1 MMGVPQIFSSNP
13 LDRGERERRD
23 EAWIDQASRDEGS
36 KFLPLWNLKAPLS
49 TGDDAALVW
58 LSFEDLSKLRIQADP
73 VLLGLMDGA
82 AHFAI
87 DVSELENGDH
97 ALLRTGGGVFED
109 ARNAAVLLSGAE
121 AGVLCQAAAQINWHG
136 SHGFCS
142 ACGHETEIR
151 RGGQMRQCPSCQR
164 QHFPRTDPVV
174 ITVVS
179 HEDKCLLGQS
189 RGRMSRL
196 KTYSALAGFVDQGE
210 SIEEAVARE
219 IMEEAG
225 LEVNNVRYL
234 FSQPWPFPHTLMIGC
249 HADAVTTEIKKDDEE
264 MEAVGWFSRQDV
276 RLALEGENPGLML
289 PGPIAIAHHLIRDWA
304 GV

>member
-1 MMGVPQIFSSNP
+1 MMVVPQIFSSNP

-23 EAWIDQASRDEGS
+23 EAWIDLASRDPGS
-36 KFLPLWNLKAPLS
+36 KFLPLWNLKVPLS
-49 TGDDAALVW
+49 TGSDTALVW
-58 LSFEDLSKLRIQADP
+58 LSLEDLGKLEIGAAP
-73 VLLGLMDGA
+73 ILLGLMEGA
-82 AHFAI
+82 AHFAVDI
-87 DVSELENGDH
+87 SQLENAADALQHNGDS
-97 ALLRTGGGVFED
+97 AFED
-109 ARNAAVLLSGAE
+109 ARNAAVLLSAAE

-136 SHGFCS
+136 SHRYCS
-142 ACGHETEIR
+142 ACGHKTEIR
-151 RGGQMRQCPSCQR
+151 RGGQMRQCPNCQR

-179 HEDKCLLGQS
+179 HGDNCLLGQS

-225 LEVNNVRYL
+225 IRVKNIRYL

-249 HADAVTTEIKKDDEE
+249 HADAETTEIKKDDEE
-264 MEAVGWFSRQDV
+264 MEAVGWFTRQEV
-276 RLALEGENPGLML
+276 RLALEGENPDLML

-304 GV
+304 AS

>member
-1 MMGVPQIFSSNP
+1 MVVPQIFSSNP

-23 EAWIDQASRDEGS
+23 EAWIDLASRDQGS
-36 KFLPLWNLKAPLS
+36 KFLPLWNLKVPLS
-49 TGDDAALVW
+49 TGADTALVW
-58 LSFEDLSKLRIQADP
+58 LSFEDLGKLEIEAAP
-73 VLLGLMDGA
+73 ILLGLMEGA
-82 AHFAI
+82 AHFTVDI
-87 DVSELENGDH
+87 SQLENAAH
-97 ALLRTGGGVFED
+97 ALRLNGDSAFED
-109 ARNAAVLLSGAE
+109 ARSAALLLSAAE

-136 SHGFCS
+136 SHGYCS
-142 ACGHETEIR
+142 TCGHKTEIR
-151 RGGQMRQCPSCQR
+151 RGGQMRQCPNCQR

-179 HEDKCLLGQS
+179 HGDNCLLGQS

-225 LEVNNVRYL
+225 IEVKNIRYL

-249 HADAVTTEIKKDDEE
+249 RADAVTTEIKKDDEE
-264 MEAVGWFSRQDV
+264 MEAVGWFTRQEV
-276 RLALEGENPGLML
+276 RLALEGENPELML

-304 GV
+304 AS

>member
-1 MMGVPQIFSSNP
+1 MVVPQIFSSNP

-23 EAWIDQASRDEGS
+23 EAWIDLASRDQGS
-36 KFLPLWNLKAPLS
+36 KFLPLWNLKVPLS
-49 TGDDAALVW
+49 TGADTALVW
-58 LSFEDLSKLRIQADP
+58 LSFEDLGKLEIEAAP
-73 VLLGLMDGA
+73 ILLGLMEGA
-82 AHFAI
+82 AHFAVDI
-87 DVSELENGDH
+87 SQLENAAH
-97 ALLRTGGGVFED
+97 ALRHNGDWAFED
-109 ARNAAVLLSGAE
+109 ARSAALLLSAAE

-136 SHGFCS
+136 SHGYCS
-142 ACGHETEIR
+142 ACGHKTEIR
-151 RGGQMRQCPSCQR
+151 RGGQMRQCPNCQR

-179 HEDKCLLGQS
+179 HGDNCLLGQS

-225 LEVNNVRYL
+225 IEVKNIRYL

-249 HADAVTTEIKKDDEE
+249 RADAETTEIKKDDEE
-264 MEAVGWFSRQDV
+264 MEAVGWFTRQEV
-276 RLALEGENPGLML
+276 RLALEGENPELML

-304 GV
+304 AS